1 MMREVKAYAIVKVN
15 EPLEAITIER
25 RDLGPKDVMIEVE
38 YCGICHTEVHFADGE
53 FPAPEYPL
61 VPGHEIAGV
70 VTEVGPE
77 VTRHAI
83 GDRVGIGCMVNSCG
97 TCAACVIGEEQY
109 CLAGTIIVY
118 QSPDVDGRMTQGGFS
133 SHIPC
138 HEDFVVKI
146 PDSLDSKA
154 AGPLLCGGI
163 TVYSPLRHWNV
174 GPGTKV
180 AIVGL
185 GGLGH
190 YGVKMAVELG
200 AEVTVLSQSLKKR
213 EDALRM
219 GAKELYAT
227 SDPETWTTL
236 ANEFDFILNTV
247 SATVDV
253 DAYLRLLALDG
264 HMVSVGAPMAP
275 MPVNVWS
282 LMNNRRS
289 YSGSQIGSIKETQE
303 MLDFC
308 AERGIEG
315 EIEVISVDYI
325 NTSFERIVNS
335 DVRYRFVVDMS
346 TL

>member
-1 MMREVKAYAIVKVN
+1 MRDVKAYAIMTIG
-15 EPLEAITIER
+15 EPLAPLTIQR
-25 RDLGPKDVMIEVE
+25 RDLGPKDVMIEIE

-77 VTRHAI
+77 VTKHKI

-97 TCAACVIGEEQY
+97 ACGACEKGEEQY
-109 CLAGTIIVY
+109 CFNGTIIVY

-138 HEDFVVKI
+138 HEDFVLKI
-146 PDSLDSKA
+146 PDALDSKTA
-154 AGPLLCGGI
+154 APLLCGGI

-180 AIVGL
+180 AVVGL

-190 YGVKMAVELG
+190 YAVKMAVELG
-200 AEVTVLSQSLKKR
+200 ADVTVLSQTLKKR
-213 EDALRM
+213 DDALRM
-219 GAKELYAT
+219 GATELYAT

-236 ANEFDFILNTV
+236 HNTFDFILNTV
-247 SATVDV
+247 AVTIDV
-253 DAYLRLLALDG
+253 DAYLRLLTLDG
-264 HMVSVGAPMAP
+264 HLVSVGAPMTP

-308 AERGIEG
+308 AERGIAG
-315 EIEVISVDYI
+315 EIEVIPVSYI
-325 NTSFERIVNS
+325 NDSFPRIVNS